1 MAPIWALL
9 AWAIVAR
16 GGGAW
21 ALSMRSTKAEVFLG
35 EARPGGTLTFT
46 AAEGK
51 PLGVENAGGETID
64 IEFAAA
70 IPPPHEVAEGYDPV
84 PQASWIR
91 LEGVTAHTLKPG
103 QSAKTN
109 IVVKVPKDARL
120 RDGQFA
126 FNCMIKGRNAAGS
139 RVTLKTS
146 LSFAVGD
153 GDPPGVHG
161 DSPEGFEASPRAG
174 RVDGVPLG
182 KRIEL
187 HGAAFA
193 GLKLINA
200 GSRELRV
207 HLSAL
212 RDWPDELRPPEGF
225 VTAPNP
231 RWLKTG
237 PIVRVR
243 PGTIATA
250 PLYLD
255 IPARDRYAGR
265 SWSFLVALD
274 IDDGKA
280 RGRRLFM
287 MSVTTKADRDKEHRL
302 EQ

>member
-1 MAPIWALL
+1 
-9 AWAIVAR
+9 
-16 GGGAW
+16 
-21 ALSMRSTKAEVFLG
+21 MRSTKAEVFLG
-35 EARPGGTLTFT
+35 ETRPGGTLTFT
-46 AAEGK
+46 AAEGG
-51 PLGVENAGGETID
+51 PLGVENAGGEPID
-64 IEFAAA
+64 IEFAAV
-70 IPPPHEVAEGYDPV
+70 IPPPQEVDEGYDPL

-91 LEGVTAHTLKPG
+91 LEGRTTRTLEPG

-139 RVTLKTS
+139 AVTLKTR

-161 DSPEGFEASPRAG
+161 DFPEGFDASPRAG
-174 RVDGVPLG
+174 RLDGVPLG

-187 HGAAFA
+187 RGAAFG

-200 GSRELRV
+200 GDRELKV
-207 HLSAL
+207 QLSSL
-212 RDWPDELRPPEGF
+212 REWPEELRPPEGF
-225 VTAPNP
+225 VPAPNP
-231 RWLKTG
+231 RWLKSG

-243 PGTIATA
+243 PGAIAKA
-250 PLYLD
+250 PVYLH

-274 IDDGKA
+274 VDDGKA

-287 MSVTTKADRDKEHRL
+287 MSVTTKARSKEHRL
-302 EQ
+302 KQ